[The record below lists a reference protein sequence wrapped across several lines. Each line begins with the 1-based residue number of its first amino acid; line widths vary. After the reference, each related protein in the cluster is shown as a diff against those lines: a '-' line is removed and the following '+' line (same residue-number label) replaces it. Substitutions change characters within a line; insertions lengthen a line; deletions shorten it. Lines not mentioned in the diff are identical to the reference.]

1 MCRVPADSLLRDTQ
15 TKKRGGEGRKPQMVA
30 RTRRLR
36 RLIRQHL
43 STTPTHPP
51 IAGKY
56 KKNPTLRKQNEPP
69 HDGQPETTQQA
80 TTGRRNTRVKQIPNN
95 DSAPHAHMWR
105 GEEKRGR
112 KQPPDTQQGPHDG
125 NQPPPTIAP
134 CRAGYHTPHRL
145 PRFTV
150 TGTRHGA
157 LSPKGAPKHPVVLSD
172 T

>member
-15 TKKRGGEGRKPQMVA
+15 TKKGGGEGRKPQMVA

-69 HDGQPETTQQA
+69 HDGNQKPHNKQPQADETPASSKYPTMTAPLMPICGGVKKSEGANSLQIRSKDHM
-80 TTGRRNTRVKQIPNN
+80 TEINHRRQ
-95 DSAPHAHMWR
+95 SPHAAPGTIHPIVFHDSR
-105 GEEKRGR
+105 LLAHATAPYPQKV
-112 KQPPDTQQGPHDG
+112 PPNIQ
-125 NQPPPTIAP
+125 
-134 CRAGYHTPHRL
+134 
-145 PRFTV
+145 
-150 TGTRHGA
+150 
-157 LSPKGAPKHPVVLSD
+157 
-172 T
+172 